1 MDSIETDGE
10 DFFCSEEP
18 LSESDEELFRRS
30 KHAFHYEGSDEDE
43 GYEFEDEQDYASV
56 LEREEGEEPVTFSD
70 AFDSCL

>member
-18 LSESDEELFRRS
+18 LSDSDEDFFRRS
-30 KHAFHYEGSDEDE
+30 KHTFHYDSNDEDE